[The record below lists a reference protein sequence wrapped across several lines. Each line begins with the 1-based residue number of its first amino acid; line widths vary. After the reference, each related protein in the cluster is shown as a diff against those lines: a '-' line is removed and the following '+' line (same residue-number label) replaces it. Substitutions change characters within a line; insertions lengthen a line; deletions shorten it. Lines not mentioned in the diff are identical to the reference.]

1 MANNSISQI
10 IRQFLEMNQNSL
22 ETYEKISEAITTDKK
37 TVAID
42 LFDETGNLKT
52 VQVPAFGYL
61 KREIERLDQNF
72 KSLSGL
78 GQGDAAVK
86 MADGTFRQ
94 IQKSKLKSP
103 AKTVTSV
110 AAPKTFVTKSNNFF
124 ESFLNP
130 LLSIQL
136 DVAGQVPADTEKI
149 KVKRYLIDSTNAAS
163 ADWFDNNIKGS
174 DSIEINGLI
183 SNLETNNISYIID
196 EEVIDAPVR
205 STQYAGYFDVSKVKT
220 AQRNVV
226 VDGVSVTKSVK
237 LYSLNKF
244 TYTDASKSLTDTET
258 IKVGDELMVNSG
270 TNSTKYRVVA
280 LNSDTLEVELLLLE
294 GYEAIKVG
302 NAQLKV
308 YKNKE
313 AYSNIDINVGFDER
327 AAIFIKPVDPDSNLE
342 AEFWSPGTAIYTND
356 LIITLANGEVQT
368 LAQYYKE
375 QVADFGQLIKA
386 LKDDSIPPSTLGVTP
401 DAPVLEANNFK
412 VVQVN
417 AHLTSNNA
425 FDQIK
430 KLNSSK
436 ITAEENIKKLD
447 EDLASRRSAV
457 ATKKYTTSV
466 EKDRDRNELT
476 AALNQRAA
484 ESKLYSSLVNEI
496 RTISDG
502 NSVKSTSAK
511 YRVRGFWTIPA
522 PKKSANTIDQEI
534 VQFKVQYRYLSA
546 DGKPAPITQIPF
558 VDGVT
563 GKEKTGAFSNW
574 NEVMTPVRK
583 RVKDEA
589 TGKYYWDSENVEDG
603 QAININQLD
612 LPIQS
617 GEVIEVRV
625 KSVSEAGWPANPVE
639 SDWSNVTRIE
649 FANGT
654 QATESVISIV
664 DQNSA
669 EIAKVKLM
677 DELESTGLYAHVAD
691 SFAVNEKY
699 FAHEAN
705 SIASGFLTVEQSP
718 INLFDKLTEMQ
729 NEINRLRNIIEGVQG
744 ELIAKIVYENGTSEV
759 IQNNDSKQIF
769 AGYYADEVANLTI
782 KKGHIVTKTFKI
794 VLENTQATPLELI
807 SRLIG
812 DRTQPTYNSST
823 SLNNGFG
830 TAPSTTVDPNVADD
844 NYYRTAGKYDLVP
857 VQYQNVSGLNLALP
871 HFNDSPY
878 QSAQLRGQ
886 FAYSRFKNIAADA
899 NLYVYNNI
907 NTLDTSG
914 ANAYEYGMYD
924 VSTFTPTGSAG
935 EYIFEGTWTG
945 STPNTIPLSTV
956 TTATYDSGLFLHAN
970 HPALATTTTYGD
982 IYASGGRF
990 VQAKTANLKATD
1002 VDGFQQTAYYYD
1014 SVLLRTV
1021 KTSFE
1026 PNDQY
1031 MLGGRSCGSY
1041 LFVAPLS
1048 ATSLSVNADN
1058 NTGIKSIKIG
1068 ENNAISI
1075 DVVFQYRMTD
1085 YSGTSDSATGY
1096 VGGIA
1101 SSALTNLTYSKK
1113 IGFDLFDKSGNQF
1126 SFDLEVFS
1134 KYKS

>member
-37 TVAID
+37 TVTVD
-42 LFDETGNLKT
+42 LFDQSGNLKT

-78 GQGDAAVK
+78 GQGDAAVR

-94 IQKSKLKSP
+94 IHKSKLKSP

-110 AAPKTFVTKSNNFF
+110 SAPRTFTTKSNNFF

-149 KVKRYLIDSTNAAS
+149 KVKRYLIDSTVAAS
-163 ADWFDNNIKGS
+163 AEWFDNNIKGS

-183 SNLETNNISYIID
+183 SDLETNNIAYIID

-205 STQYAGYFDVSKVKT
+205 STQYAGFFDVSKVKT

-237 LYSLNKF
+237 LYSLNKL
-244 TYTDASKSLTDTET
+244 TYTDAKKSQTDTET
-258 IKVGDELMVNSG
+258 LKIGDELLVNSG
-270 TNSTKYRVVA
+270 TNSTKYRIVA

-313 AYSNIDINVGFDER
+313 AYSSIDINVGFDER

-375 QVADFGQLIKA
+375 QVSDFGQLIKA
-386 LKDDSIPPSTLGVTP
+386 LKDDSIPPSTLGVVP
-401 DAPVLEANNFK
+401 DSPTLETGNFK

-425 FDQIK
+425 FEQIK

-436 ITAEENIKKLD
+436 TTAEENIKKLD
-447 EDLASRRSAV
+447 EDLAARRSSI
-457 ATKKYTTSV
+457 ATKKYNTSV

-476 AALNQRAA
+476 AALNQRSA

-496 RTISDG
+496 RSLSDV
-502 NSVKSTSAK
+502 NSVKSTAAK
-511 YRVRGFWTIPA
+511 YRIRGFWTIPA
-522 PKKSANTIDQEI
+522 PKKSANTIDQEV

-558 VDGVT
+558 TDTVS

-589 TGKYYWDSENVEDG
+589 TGKYYWDSENVEDS

-617 GEVIEVRV
+617 GEVVEIRV

-639 SDWSNVTRIE
+639 SEWSNIARVE

-654 QATESVISIV
+654 QATESVVSIV

-677 DELESTGLYAHVAD
+677 EELESRGLYSHVAD

-699 FAHEAN
+699 FAHEAG
-705 SIASGFLTVEQSP
+705 SIASGFLTPEQSP

-729 NEINRLRNIIEGVQG
+729 NEILRLRNIIEGVQG
-744 ELIAKIVYENGTSEV
+744 ELLVKIVREDGSSEV
-759 IQNNDSKQIF
+759 IQNNDNKQIF
-769 AGYYADEVANLTI
+769 AGYYSDEIANLTV

-794 VLENTQATPLELI
+794 VIENTQATPLELI
-807 SRLIG
+807 SRLVG
-812 DRTQPTYNSST
+812 DRTLPTYNSST
-823 SLNNGFG
+823 SINNGFG
-830 TAPSTTVDPNVADD
+830 TAPSTTVDPNVAND
-844 NYYRTAGKYDLVP
+844 NYYRTVGKYDLVP

-871 HFNDSPY
+871 YFNDSPY
-878 QSAQLRGQ
+878 QSGQLRGQ
-886 FAYSRFKNIAADA
+886 FAYSRFKNIATDTD
-899 NLYVYNNI
+899 LYVYNNI
-907 NTLDTSG
+907 NLLDSSG
-914 ANAYEYGMYD
+914 ANAFEYGMYD
-924 VSTFTPTGSAG
+924 VSTFTPTTTSG

-945 STPNTIPLSTV
+945 TTPNTLPLATV
-956 TTATYDSGLFLHAN
+956 TTATYDSGIFLHPS
-970 HPALATTTTYGD
+970 HPALASTTTYGD
-982 IYASGGRF
+982 IYDNGGRF

-1002 VDGFQQTAYYYD
+1002 AEGFKQTAYYYD
-1014 SVLLRTV
+1014 SALGRTV
-1021 KTSFE
+1021 KSSFE

-1031 MLGGRSCGSY
+1031 LLGGRSCGSY

-1058 NTGIKSIKIG
+1058 NSGIKSIKIG
-1068 ENNAISI
+1068 ENNAITI

-1085 YSGTSDSATGY
+1085 YSGISDSAAGF

-1101 SSALTNLTYSKK
+1101 STTLNNLSYSKK

-1126 SFDLEVFS
+1126 SFDLEVFA
-1134 KYKS
+1134 KYKA

>member
-1 MANNSISQI
+1 
-10 IRQFLEMNQNSL
+10 MNQNSL

-37 TVAID
+37 TVTVD
-42 LFDETGNLKT
+42 LFDQSGNLKT

-78 GQGDAAVK
+78 GQGDAAVR

-94 IQKSKLKSP
+94 IHKSKLKSP

-110 AAPKTFVTKSNNFF
+110 SAPRTFTTKSNNFF

-149 KVKRYLIDSTNAAS
+149 KVKRYLIDSTVAAS
-163 ADWFDNNIKGS
+163 AEWFDNNIKGS

-183 SNLETNNISYIID
+183 SDLETNNIAYIID

-205 STQYAGYFDVSKVKT
+205 STQYAGFFDVSKVKT

-237 LYSLNKF
+237 LYSLNKL
-244 TYTDASKSLTDTET
+244 TYTDAKKSQTDTET
-258 IKVGDELMVNSG
+258 LKIGDELLVNSG
-270 TNSTKYRVVA
+270 TNSTKYRIVA

-313 AYSNIDINVGFDER
+313 AYSSIDINVGFDER

-375 QVADFGQLIKA
+375 QVSDFGQLIKA
-386 LKDDSIPPSTLGVTP
+386 LKDDSIPPSTLGVVP
-401 DAPVLEANNFK
+401 DSPTLETGNFK

-425 FDQIK
+425 FEQIK

-436 ITAEENIKKLD
+436 TTAEENIKKLD
-447 EDLASRRSAV
+447 EDLAARRSSI
-457 ATKKYTTSV
+457 ATKKYNTSV

-476 AALNQRAA
+476 AALNQRSA

-496 RTISDG
+496 RSLSDV
-502 NSVKSTSAK
+502 NSVKSTAAK
-511 YRVRGFWTIPA
+511 YRIRGFWTIPA
-522 PKKSANTIDQEI
+522 PKKSANTIDQEV

-558 VDGVT
+558 TDTVS

-589 TGKYYWDSENVEDG
+589 TGKYYWDSENVEDS

-617 GEVIEVRV
+617 GEVVEIRV
-625 KSVSEAGWPANPVE
+625 KSVSEAGWPVNPVE
-639 SDWSNVTRIE
+639 SEWSNIARVE

-654 QATESVISIV
+654 QATESVVSIV

-677 DELESTGLYAHVAD
+677 EELESRGLYSHVAD

-699 FAHEAN
+699 FAHEAG
-705 SIASGFLTVEQSP
+705 SIASGFLTPEQSP

-729 NEINRLRNIIEGVQG
+729 NEILRLRNIIEGVQG
-744 ELIAKIVYENGTSEV
+744 ELLVKIVREDGSSEV
-759 IQNNDSKQIF
+759 IQNNDNKQIF
-769 AGYYADEVANLTI
+769 AGYYSDEIANLTV

-794 VLENTQATPLELI
+794 VIENTQATPLELI
-807 SRLIG
+807 SRLVG
-812 DRTQPTYNSST
+812 DRTLPTYNSST
-823 SLNNGFG
+823 SINNGFG
-830 TAPSTTVDPNVADD
+830 TAPSTTVDPNVAND
-844 NYYRTAGKYDLVP
+844 NYYRTVGKYDLVP

-871 HFNDSPY
+871 YFNDSPY
-878 QSAQLRGQ
+878 QSGQLRGQ
-886 FAYSRFKNIAADA
+886 FAYSRFKNIATDTD
-899 NLYVYNNI
+899 LYVYNNI
-907 NTLDTSG
+907 NLLDSSG
-914 ANAYEYGMYD
+914 ANAFEYGMYD
-924 VSTFTPTGSAG
+924 VSTFTPTTTSG

-945 STPNTIPLSTV
+945 TTPNTLPLATV
-956 TTATYDSGLFLHAN
+956 TTATYDSGIFLHPS
-970 HPALATTTTYGD
+970 HPALASTTTYGD
-982 IYASGGRF
+982 IYDNGGRF

-1002 VDGFQQTAYYYD
+1002 AEGFKQTAYYYD
-1014 SVLLRTV
+1014 SALGRTV
-1021 KTSFE
+1021 KSSFE

-1031 MLGGRSCGSY
+1031 LLGGRSCGSY

-1058 NTGIKSIKIG
+1058 NSGIKSIKIG
-1068 ENNAISI
+1068 ENNAITI

-1085 YSGTSDSATGY
+1085 YSGISDSAAGF
-1096 VGGIA
+1096 VGAIA
-1101 SSALTNLTYSKK
+1101 STTLNNLSYSKK

-1126 SFDLEVFS
+1126 SFDLEVFA
-1134 KYKS
+1134 KYKA

>member
-37 TVAID
+37 TVAVD
-42 LFDETGNLKT
+42 LFDQSGNLKT

-78 GQGDAAVK
+78 GQGDAAVR

-94 IQKSKLKSP
+94 IQKSKLKTP
-103 AKTVTSV
+103 ANSVTSI
-110 AAPKTFVTKSNNFF
+110 AAPRNFVTKSNNFF

-149 KVKRYLIDSTNAAS
+149 KVRRYIIDAMAPAST
-163 ADWFDNNIKGS
+163 DWFDNNIKGS
-174 DSIEINGLI
+174 DSLEINSLI
-183 SNLETNNISYIID
+183 SNLETNNVAYIID

-205 STQYAGYFDVSKVKT
+205 STQYAGSFDVSKVKT

-226 VDGVSVTKSVK
+226 VDGVSITKSVK

-244 TYTDASKSLTDTET
+244 TYTDSKKSQTDTESLK
-258 IKVGDELMVNSG
+258 IGDELMVNSG
-270 TNSTKYRVVA
+270 TNSTKYRIVA
-280 LNSDTLEVELLLLE
+280 LNSDTLEDELLLLE

-313 AYSNIDINVGFDER
+313 AYSAIDVNVGFDER
-327 AAIFIKPVDPDSNLE
+327 VAIFIKPVDPDSNLE

-356 LIITLANGEVQT
+356 LIITLPNGEVQN

-386 LKDDSIPPSTLGVTP
+386 LKDDSIPPSTLGVIP
-401 DAPVLEANNFK
+401 DAPALEGNNFK

-425 FDQIK
+425 FEQIK
-430 KLNSSK
+430 KINSSK
-436 ITAEENIKKLD
+436 TTAEENIKKLD
-447 EDLASRRSAV
+447 EDLSARRATI
-457 ATKKYTTSV
+457 ATKKYNTAV
-466 EKDRDRNELT
+466 ERDRDRNELT
-476 AALNQRAA
+476 TALNQRAA

-496 RTISDG
+496 RSLSDN
-502 NSVKSTSAK
+502 NSVKSTTAK

-534 VQFKVQYRYLSA
+534 VQFKVQYRYLSS

-558 VDGVT
+558 VDGST

-612 LPIQS
+612 IPIQS
-617 GEVIEVRV
+617 GEVVEIRV

-639 SDWSNVTRIE
+639 SDWSNITRIE

-654 QATESVISIV
+654 QATEAVVSIV

-677 DELESTGLYAHVAD
+677 EELESTGLYAHVSD
-691 SFAVNEKY
+691 SFSVNEKY

-705 SIASGFLTVEQSP
+705 SIASGFLTAEQSP
-718 INLFDKLTEMQ
+718 INLFDKLNEMQ
-729 NEINRLRNIIEGVQG
+729 NEILRLRNIIEGVQG
-744 ELIAKIVYENGTSEV
+744 ELIVRIVREDGTSEV

-769 AGYYADEVANLTI
+769 AGYYSDEVSNLTI

-794 VLENTQATPLELI
+794 VLENSQATPLELI

-812 DRTQPTYNSST
+812 DRTLPTYNSST
-823 SLNNGFG
+823 SINNGFG
-830 TAPSTTVDPNVADD
+830 TAPSTTVDPNVAND
-844 NYYRTAGKYDLVP
+844 NYYRTVGKYDLVP
-857 VQYQNVSGLNLALP
+857 VQYQNVSGLDLGLP

-878 QSAQLRGQ
+878 QSGQLRGQ
-886 FAYSRFKNIAADA
+886 FAYSRFKNIAADKD
-899 NLYVYNNI
+899 LYVYNNI
-907 NTLDTSG
+907 NLLDTSG
-914 ANAYEYGMYD
+914 AIPFEYGMYD
-924 VSTFTPTGSAG
+924 VSTFTPTNSAG

-945 STPNTIPLSTV
+945 STPNTLPLTTV
-956 TTATYDSGLFLHAN
+956 TTATYDSGIFLHAN
-970 HPALATTTTYGD
+970 HPALSSTTTYSD
-982 IYASGGRF
+982 VYDAGGRF
-990 VQAKTANLKATD
+990 VHAKTAVLDAIDANSFK
-1002 VDGFQQTAYYYD
+1002 QTAYFYNATR
-1014 SVLLRTV
+1014 SRTV
-1021 KTSFE
+1021 KSSFE

-1031 MLGGRSCGSY
+1031 LLGGKSCGSY

-1058 NTGIKSIKIG
+1058 NTGIKQIKIG

-1075 DVVFQYRMTD
+1075 DIVFQYRMTD
-1085 YSGTSDSATGY
+1085 YSGVSDSATGF
-1096 VGGIA
+1096 VGGI
-1101 SSALTNLTYSKK
+1101 SSSTLTNLTYSKK
-1113 IGFDLFDKSGNQF
+1113 IGLDIFDKAGNQF
-1126 SFDLEVFS
+1126 SFDLEVFA